1 MGMFSRLS
9 LLSSILLLVGSVVAQ
24 NCDYCFDPGAVLS
37 PECIAADPA
46 IAEIIARDSSCGR
59 SWDPFCIV
67 EYNDCY
73 NQACGVENQELI
85 NDIAATGGPG
95 NPPRGLDRQQ
105 ILDRCPPS
113 PRIDTLSPT
122 ACPPGKG
129 GRVDYNGGKKGGFYY
144 EDCRADGKKG
154 GKKGYNGYN
163 DGRADGKKGGKK
175 GGYGGYGRFGGKKN
189 GDCYYGGGR
198 ADGKKGGKKGYGS
211 YGGRADGKKGGKK
224 GYYASDGGRN
234 GGVVVEVVV

>member
-1 MGMFSRLS
+1 MGKPKIKTNLSLSSLCTMFSRLS

-46 IAEIIARDSSCGR
+46 IGEIIARDSSCGR

-73 NQACGVENQELI
+73 NQACGVENQQLI

-122 ACPPGKG
+122 DCPPGKGG
-129 GRVDYNGGKKGGFYY
+129 GRVDYNGGKKGGKKGGFYY
-144 EDCRADGKKG
+144 EG
-154 GKKGYNGYN
+154 
-163 DGRADGKKGGKK
+163 GRADGKKGGKK
-175 GGYGGYGRFGGKKN
+175 SYNGYNGGRAEGKKGGYGSGRFGGKKN

-198 ADGKKGGKKGYGS
+198 
-211 YGGRADGKKGGKK
+211 
-224 GYYASDGGRN
+224 
-234 GGVVVEVVV
+234 